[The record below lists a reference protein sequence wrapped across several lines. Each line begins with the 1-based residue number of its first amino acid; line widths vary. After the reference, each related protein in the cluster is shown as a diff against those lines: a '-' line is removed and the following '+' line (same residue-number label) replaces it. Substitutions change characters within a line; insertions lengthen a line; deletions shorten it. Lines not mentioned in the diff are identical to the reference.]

1 MKVIL
6 NEYVEHLG
14 ERGAVVEVK
23 PGYARNYLLPKRLAY
38 LDTPGNR
45 KRFEQEQKQWEEVDL
60 KRRSA
65 AEQIAASLEG
75 VELIFER
82 RASEKDVLFGSVT
95 THDIAAELAA
105 RGIEI
110 DRRKIDLSNPIKELG
125 SFGVPVAIHRDIT
138 VTLPV
143 HVVRPGEQPVRPE
156 DNAGPAGEAGEVA
169 QAEEP
174 SAAEPEPAPEE
185 S

>member
-14 ERGAVVEVK
+14 ERGVVVEVK

-38 LDTPGNR
+38 IDTPGNR
-45 KRFEQEQKQWEEVDL
+45 KLFEQEQKQWEETDL

-65 AEQIAASLEG
+65 AEQVAAGLEG

-95 THDIAAELAA
+95 THDIAAELAS

-110 DRRKIDLSNPIKELG
+110 DRRKINLSNPIKELG
-125 SFGVPVAIHRDIT
+125 SFKVPVVVHREIT

-143 HVVRPGEQPVRPE
+143 YVVRPGEQPVTSEPE
-156 DNAGPAGEAGEVA
+156 VEAEAAVPPGEPAEAGPEA
-169 QAEEP
+169 
-174 SAAEPEPAPEE
+174 APEA